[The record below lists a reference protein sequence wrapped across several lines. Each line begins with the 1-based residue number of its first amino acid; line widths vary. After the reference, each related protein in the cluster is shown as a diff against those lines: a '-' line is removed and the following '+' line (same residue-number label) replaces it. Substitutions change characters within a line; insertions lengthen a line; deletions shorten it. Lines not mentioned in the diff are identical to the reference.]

1 MLILLYLI
9 VTTVLCTMVYRKI
22 EVVQSKPWTKENEF
36 WWDEFFEVLLYVCAI
51 FWAISIPIYLIYLL
65 VKPLIK
71 RLYKFISK
79 FIN

>member
-9 VTTVLCTMVYRKI
+9 VTIILCVILYRELEINTYKR
-22 EVVQSKPWTKENEF
+22 ENQKYRFYINE
-36 WWDEFFEVLLYVCAI
+36 DEEYLLFI
-51 FWAISIPIYLIYLL
+51 GRILWPISIPIYLIYLL
-65 VKPLIK
+65 MEFFIK